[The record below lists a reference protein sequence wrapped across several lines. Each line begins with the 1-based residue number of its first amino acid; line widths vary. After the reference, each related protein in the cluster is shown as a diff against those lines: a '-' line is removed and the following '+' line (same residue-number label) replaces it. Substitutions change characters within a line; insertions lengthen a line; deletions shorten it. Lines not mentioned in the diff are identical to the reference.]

1 MTARISQIT
10 DNTPSI
16 NEIIAN
22 PVLLYNS
29 IDLNIKIPNTADSSE
44 KNAEKCSTLM
54 NIPNKKHNNRNMN
67 TM

>member
-22 PVLLYNS
+22 SVLLYNN
-29 IDLNIKIPNTADSSE
+29 IDLNINIPKIAANNE
-44 KNAEKCSTLM
+44 KNAEKCSTL
-54 NIPNKKHNNRNMN
+54 IKIANKKHNNRNVN